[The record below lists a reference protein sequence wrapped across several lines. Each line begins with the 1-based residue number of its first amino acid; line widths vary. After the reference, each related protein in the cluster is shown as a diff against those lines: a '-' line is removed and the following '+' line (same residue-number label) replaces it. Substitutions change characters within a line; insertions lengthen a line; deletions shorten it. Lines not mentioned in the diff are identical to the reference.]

1 MAQRSW
7 IIRAR
12 ALQEDGWYTFNGLR
26 QHFFALYGQGCPY
39 AKEVED
45 DDVLQPEH
53 SEKKG
58 EKGEKGEKRKRDD
71 PRIARMQGRTEAELQ
86 DWIQQDNRRLTH
98 IYKLETKIQDYMHK
112 VRLEW
117 HNNVKWDPH
126 CESWMYY
133 HKHSD
138 TTCSKTKMDT

>member
-86 DWIQQDNRRLTH
+86 DWKK
-98 IYKLETKIQDYMHK
+98 KLGKAALIPPKYLH
-112 VRLEW
+112 L
-117 HNNVKWDPH
+117 
-126 CESWMYY
+126 
-133 HKHSD
+133 
-138 TTCSKTKMDT
+138 KMECLNMVISSR